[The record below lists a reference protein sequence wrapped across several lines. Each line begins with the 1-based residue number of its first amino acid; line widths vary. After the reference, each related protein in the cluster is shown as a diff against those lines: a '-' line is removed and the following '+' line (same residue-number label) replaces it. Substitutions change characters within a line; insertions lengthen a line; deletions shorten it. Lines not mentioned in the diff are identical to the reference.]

1 MRKSIIS
8 FGLLLAMSASVSCA
22 LAHSTIYT
30 DDLGRMHFLGK
41 DSGGQSLQ
49 QVSDFN
55 NPAQMYINNG
65 DVTKGVS
72 DSTVINTPPNACYPE
87 RRYRAVNNIQH
98 ESKSTGAFTFDKG
111 AMDASNPYTYGET
124 NLLNNKETNSES
136 TETTAKKKHFW
147 NK

>member
-8 FGLLLAMSASVSCA
+8 LGLLLAMSASVSCV

-55 NPAQMYINNG
+55 NPAQMYITNG
-65 DVTKGVS
+65 DITKGVS
-72 DSTVINTPPNACYPE
+72 NSDVINTPPNAGYPE
-87 RRYRAVNNIQH
+87 RRYKTVSNVQH
-98 ESKSTGAFTFDKG
+98 ESKSTGSFTYNKG

-124 NLLNNKETNSES
+124 NINNTENSAEK
-136 TETTAKKKHFW
+136 TTKKKHFW
-147 NK
+147 NR

>member
-8 FGLLLAMSASVSCA
+8 LGLLLTMSASVSCA

-30 DDLGRMHFLGK
+30 DDIGRMHFLGK

-55 NPAQMYINNG
+55 NPAQINIKNG
-65 DVTKGVS
+65 DITKGIYNS
-72 DSTVINTPPNACYPE
+72 DVINTPPNAGYPE
-87 RRYRAVNNIQH
+87 RKYKAVSNVQH
-98 ESKSTGAFTFDKG
+98 ESKSTGSFTYNKG

-124 NLLNNKETNSES
+124 NINTPEKTV
-136 TETTAKKKHFW
+136 KKKHFW
-147 NK
+147 NR